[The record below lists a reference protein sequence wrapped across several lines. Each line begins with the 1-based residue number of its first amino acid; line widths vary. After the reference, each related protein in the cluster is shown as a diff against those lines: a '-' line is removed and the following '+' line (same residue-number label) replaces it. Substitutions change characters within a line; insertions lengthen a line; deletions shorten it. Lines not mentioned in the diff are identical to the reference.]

1 MSDLPVPQRSAFL
14 GGEGD
19 AWFSRN
25 EAHLNAPSSIRDKV
39 VNHLAAALRDGDSVL
54 EIGCGNASH
63 LAALAAKGRL
73 NAAGIDPSAAAIA
86 AGRAAQPALDLR
98 VATADALPFDD
109 HAFDLVLFGFCLY
122 LVDRPLL
129 WRCVAEADRVLKPR
143 GWLAILDFDPD
154 APQRKPYHHHEG
166 LWSWKADHSRLFLG
180 HPAYRVAEK
189 WSASHAG
196 LGWHDD
202 PHERIGFWLLRKD
215 DAAAWPQPME
225 TPA

>member
-1 MSDLPVPQRSAFL
+1 MSDAPAPQRSAFL

-19 AWFSRN
+19 AWFHRN
-25 EAHLNAPSSIRDKV
+25 ETHLSAPSNVRDKV
-39 VNHLAAALRDGDSVL
+39 ADHLAAELRDGDSVL

-63 LAALAAKGRL
+63 LAALAARRHL
-73 NAAGIDPSAAAIA
+73 DAAGIDPSAAAIT
-86 AGRAAQPALDLR
+86 AGRAAHPALDLQ
-98 VATADALPFDD
+98 VGTADALPFGD
-109 HAFDLVLFGFCLY
+109 ARFDLVFFGFCLY

-129 WRCVAEADRVLKPR
+129 WRCVTEADRVLKPR

-154 APQRKPYHHHEG
+154 APQRRPYHHHEG

-180 HPAYRVAEK
+180 HPAYRLAEK

-196 LGWHDD
+196 PGWHDD
-202 PHERIGFWLLRKD
+202 PQERISLWLLRKD
-215 DAAAWPQPME
+215 DTAAWPQLTE